1 MVANASGAPL
11 YNRAL
16 LKLSGEALLG
26 AAAYGIDA
34 DAAIGIA
41 GEIHAAYQA
50 GTQICVV
57 VGGGNIFRGLAGVVS
72 GMDRVKAD
80 YIGMLATLMNAVAL
94 GNALERIGAK
104 AVIHTAIP
112 ADAVARRFNRDE
124 ALVRTYQAER
134 HQTLAR
140 DTDSLAPV

>member
-1 MVANASGAPL
+1 MVANAASAPL

-41 GEIHAAYQA
+41 REIHSVSKA

-57 VGGGNIFRGLAGVVS
+57 VGGGNIFRGLAGVAT
-72 GMDRVKAD
+72 GMDRAKAD
-80 YIGMLATLMNAVAL
+80 YIGMLATLMNAIAL
-94 GNALERIGAK
+94 ANALERIGAK
-104 AVIHTAIP
+104 AVVHTAIP

-124 ALVRTYQAER
+124 
-134 HQTLAR
+134 
-140 DTDSLAPV
+140 SLNDL